1 MISQLHYSQELDD
14 LGAFTN
20 ALRLDIGST
29 LYTLYNL
36 LTPDRIDTSH
46 ILILTTRRRR
56 PPSRT
61 SPSPSRSPT
70 PTSSPMSNY
79 PPTAL
84 SPPTSKQRGL
94 PSRRWC
100 GKSRRTRGRV
110 GGPTPLDVRT
120 SWCSRSGSI
129 CALPLSLM
137 DVRTMEVRPD
147 EHFKKRAVFGI
158 LEEGKE
164 EDWVKVL
171 KRRAEASA
179 VRKKRGLFPR

>member
-1 MISQLHYSQELDD
+1 MVRKITAHAGES
-14 LGAFTN
+14 G
-20 ALRLDIGST
+20 G
-29 LYTLYNL
+29 
-36 LTPDRIDTSH
+36 PDT
-46 ILILTTRRRR
+46 
-56 PPSRT
+56 
-61 SPSPSRSPT
+61 
-70 PTSSPMSNY
+70 
-79 PPTAL
+79 
-84 SPPTSKQRGL
+84 
-94 PSRRWC
+94 
-100 GKSRRTRGRV
+100 SRRTYVLVLEERIK
-110 GGPTPLDVRT
+110 
-120 SWCSRSGSI
+120 SI